1 MESHATESPFTPVSG
16 ERPVAHQPDLL
27 VVRFGEIFL
36 KGDNRHQ
43 FVQCLEQ
50 NLRRALKRERHVAVE
65 THHARAVVRATGP
78 EADLERVLA
87 KVLRVFGVTS
97 ASLAVSVPRRVP
109 EMAEAGARLMV
120 EAARQGARSFKVK
133 ARRSDKRFPTR
144 SPEVNDIV
152 GRAAREAS
160 GLKVDVHDPEVT
172 LTVEIGPKLA
182 FVATHVARGPGGL
195 PVGVSGK
202 VTLLLSGGIDSPVAG
217 YLAQK
222 RGSRLNAIYF
232 HSFPY
237 TGEGAKQKVVDL
249 ARELGQAQGGIRL
262 SVIPFTALQEAFRE
276 HANPRLLVLL
286 YRRAMMRIA
295 CKVAEMEGALALA
308 TGENLGQVASQTL
321 ENLGTIEDVAD
332 RPVLRPVISFDK
344 AEIVSLAKRIGTYD
358 ISVQPFDDCCSLF
371 VPRHPV
377 TKGRIV
383 DMVNAEAHVPGW
395 QNMVERAVL
404 EREILDLED

>member
-1 MESHATESPFTPVSG
+1 MEQSSAVSLPG
-16 ERPVAHQPDLL
+16 ASDAPLSLKPDLL

-36 KGDNRHQ
+36 KGDNRYQ

-50 NLRRALKRERHVAVE
+50 NLRRALKGERHVAVE
-65 THHARAVVRATGP
+65 AHHARAVVRATGP
-78 EADLERVLA
+78 EADLDRVLVR
-87 KVLRVFGVTS
+87 VLRVFGVTS
-97 ASLAVSVPRRVP
+97 VSFAVSVPHHVP
-109 EMAEAGARLMV
+109 AMAEAGARLVV
-120 EAARQGARSFKVK
+120 EAGRHGARSFKVK
-133 ARRSDKRFPTR
+133 TRRSDKRFATR
-144 SPEVNDIV
+144 SPEVNDVV

-182 FVATHVARGPGGL
+182 FVSTHVARGPGGL

-217 YLAQK
+217 YLSQK
-222 RGSRLNAIYF
+222 RGSRVNAIYF

-249 ARELGQAQGGIRL
+249 ARELGRAQGGIRL

-295 CKVAEMEGALALA
+295 CRVAAMEGALALA

-321 ENLGTIEDVAD
+321 ENLSTIEEVAD
-332 RPVLRPVISFDK
+332 RPVLRPVISYDK
-344 AEIVSLAKRIGTYD
+344 AEIVALAKRIGTYE
-358 ISVQPFDDCCSLF
+358 ISVQPFEDCCSLF

-377 TKGRIV
+377 TKGRVI
-383 DMVNAEAHVPGW
+383 DMVNAEANVPDW
-395 QNMVERAVL
+395 PSLLERAIA
-404 EREILDLED
+404 EREIIDLDD

>member
-1 MESHATESPFTPVSG
+1 MDHAIVSDSAPAS
-16 ERPVAHQPDLL
+16 EEAPLARKPNLL

-78 EADLERVLA
+78 EADLDRVLGR
-87 KVLRVFGVTS
+87 VLRVFGVTS
-97 ASLAVSVPRRVP
+97 ASLAVSVPRHVP
-109 EMAEAGARLMV
+109 DMAEAGAGLVV
-120 EAARQGARSFKVK
+120 EAARRGARSFKVK

-195 PVGVSGK
+195 PVGVSGN

-217 YLAQK
+217 YLTQK
-222 RGSRLNAIYF
+222 RGSRVNAIYF

-249 ARELGQAQGGIRL
+249 ARELGRVQGGIRL
-262 SVIPFTALQEAFRE
+262 SVIPFTALQETFRE

-295 CKVAEMEGALALA
+295 CRVAEIEGALALA

-358 ISVQPFDDCCSLF
+358 ISVQPFEDCCSLF

-395 QNMVERAVL
+395 QELIERAVA

>member
-1 MESHATESPFTPVSG
+1 MERDAAVSALPPG
-16 ERPVAHQPDLL
+16 SEDAPLSSKPDLL

-36 KGDNRHQ
+36 KGDNRYQ

-78 EADLERVLA
+78 EADLERVLQR
-87 KVLRVFGVTS
+87 VLRVFGVTS
-97 ASLAVSVPRRVP
+97 ASLAISVPRRVP
-109 EMAEAGARLMV
+109 AMAEAGARLVV
-120 EAARQGARSFKVK
+120 EAARLGARSFKVK
-133 ARRSDKRFPTR
+133 TRRSDKRFPTR
-144 SPEVNDIV
+144 SPEVNDVV
-152 GRAAREAS
+152 GRAAREVS
-160 GLKVDVHDPEVT
+160 GLRVDVHDPDVT

-182 FVATHVARGPGGL
+182 FVSTHVARGPGGL
-195 PVGVSGK
+195 PVGVSGN

-222 RGSRLNAIYF
+222 RGSRLNAVYF

-249 ARELGQAQGGIRL
+249 ARELGRVQGGIRL
-262 SVIPFTALQEAFRE
+262 SVIPFTALQEAFRAN
-276 HANPRLLVLL
+276 ANPRLLVLL

-295 CKVAEMEGALALA
+295 CRVAEKEGALALA

-321 ENLGTIEDVAD
+321 ENLGTIEDAAD
-332 RPVLRPVISFDK
+332 RPVLRPVIAFDK
-344 AEIVSLAKRIGTYD
+344 AEIVALAKRIGTYD
-358 ISVQPFDDCCSLF
+358 ISVQPFEDCCSLF

-377 TKGRIV
+377 TKGRVI
-383 DMVNAEAHVPGW
+383 DMVNAEAHVSGW
-395 QNMVERAVL
+395 QDLVEAAL
-404 EREILDLED
+404 AEREIIDLED